1 MFIILEIDEIKG
13 GADVWVSYSK
23 KNISDRIYQRKLAQ
37 VAAGSPIASLMIKDH
52 IAALQSLAV
61 DGLQI
66 TLLDIPNAIAYV
78 LRKDPFYF
86 TLYEA
91 LRDHGAIPPP
101 YVVSWYDLP
110 SIERSKSLMVNLA
123 HASIWNGVEAERY
136 AQDQAAAGRHDVT
149 ISEYCMFGN
158 LICER
163 PPPDLD
169 TG

>member
-13 GADVWVSYSK
+13 GAQVWVSYSK

-37 VAAGSPIASLMIKDH
+37 VAAGSPVVQLMIKDH
-52 IAALQSLAV
+52 MAALQSLSV

-66 TLLDIPNAIAYV
+66 TLLDVENAIAYV

-110 SIERSKSLMVNLA
+110 AIER
-123 HASIWNGVEAERY
+123 IWNGVEAERY

-149 ISEYCMFGN
+149 ISEYDMLGT
-158 LICER
+158 LIRER
-163 PPPDLD
+163 PPPDPD
-169 TG
+169 TC

>member
-1 MFIILEIDEIKG
+1 MFIILEIDEVAG
-13 GADVWVSYSK
+13 GAQVWVSYSK
-23 KNISDRIYQRKLAQ
+23 KNIADRIYQRKLAQ
-37 VAAGSPIASLMIKDH
+37 VAAGSPVVQLMIKDH
-52 IAALQSLAV
+52 MSALQSLAV

-78 LRKDPFYF
+78 LRRDPFYF

-110 SIERSKSLMVNLA
+110 ASERSKSLMVNLA

-149 ISEYCMFGN
+149 ISEYCMFGK

-163 PPPDLD
+163 PPPNLD
-169 TG
+169 NG

>member
-1 MFIILEIDEIKG
+1 MFC
-13 GADVWVSYSK
+13 
-23 KNISDRIYQRKLAQ
+23 
-37 VAAGSPIASLMIKDH
+37 
-52 IAALQSLAV
+52 
-61 DGLQI
+61 
-66 TLLDIPNAIAYV
+66 
-78 LRKDPFYF
+78 RKDPFYF

-110 SIERSKSLMVNLA
+110 AIERNRSLMVNLA

-149 ISEYCMFGN
+149 ISEYDMFGN

-163 PPPDLD
+163 PPPDPDHRL
-169 TG
+169 TLGALEAPFFCPAFMPGAFWALLGPFTFHLALPLPVHQKRLQSAHSAPGGML